1 MSFVIR
7 SVRMFS
13 GWPRE
18 EAAQG
23 GLRRV
28 HRFCGVTL
36 GGEDQANGL
45 ELEGQ
50 DFGQLAKPLDHLRL
64 VTVGG
69 QRIQLEHEPI
79 DRSGIG
85 QSVSSRARKLPR

>member
-1 MSFVIR
+1 MSFIIR
-7 SVRMFS
+7 GVRMFS

-28 HRFCGVTL
+28 HRLCGLTL
-36 GGEDQANGL
+36 GSEDQANAL
-45 ELEGQ
+45 ELDGEDCGE
-50 DFGQLAKPLDHLRL
+50 LSKPLVHLRL

-69 QRIQLEHEPI
+69 ERIQLKHEPI

-85 QSVSSRARKLPR
+85 QSVSSCARELPR